1 MHATA
6 ALSTLILQQGHCRS
20 MPPLETLGHSQASL
34 AQSLVGSLILSPGS
48 CYTQCSVCALQK
60 SVSPV
65 LCKFCNQVQLASK
78 VKLPVGSQSLC
89 QIPMLGNLLWV
100 LELSQQCKN
109 LFGIIVLQF
118 VHHLLSGSM
127 VGLLVISSGRFYATC
142 CVTQVWYTR
151 APAPVAGHCWPVPLH
166 EALKQSKASVT

>member
-1 MHATA
+1 MANSFKTSHAPTA
-6 ALSTLILQQGHCRS
+6 ALSAPDPAAGHCQP
-20 MPPLETLGHSQASL
+20 MPPLETPGHSQASL

-100 LELSQQCKN
+100 LELSQLCKN
-109 LFGIIVLQF
+109 LFGIIPQF
-118 VHHLLSGSM
+118 VRHLLSGSM

-151 APAPVAGHCWPVPLH
+151 APAPVAGHC
-166 EALKQSKASVT
+166 

>member
-1 MHATA
+1 MHP
-6 ALSTLILQQGHCRS
+6 LLHSVPLILQQGLCRS
-20 MPPLETLGHSQASL
+20 MPPLETPGHSQASL

-48 CYTQCSVCALQK
+48 SPGSVCALQE

-65 LCKFCNQVQLASK
+65 LCKFCNQVPLASK
-78 VKLPVGSQSLC
+78 VKFPVGSQSLC

-100 LELSQQCKN
+100 LELSQLCKN
-109 LFGIIVLQF
+109 LFGIIPQF
-118 VHHLLSGSM
+118 VRHLLSGSM

-151 APAPVAGHCWPVPLH
+151 APAPVAGHC
-166 EALKQSKASVT
+166 

>member
-6 ALSTLILQQGHCRS
+6 ALSTLILQQGHCLS
-20 MPPLETLGHSQASL
+20 MPPLETPGHSRASL

-48 CYTQCSVCALQK
+48 SPGSVCALQE

-100 LELSQQCKN
+100 LELYQQCKN

-151 APAPVAGHCWPVPLH
+151 APAPVAGHC
-166 EALKQSKASVT
+166 